1 MTIALRLDTREDM
14 SRIFEALK
22 RAGLLRTK
30 RKELKTV
37 DASHARYTDRRT
49 TSRIH
54 VRIPL
59 FVYGHTPDGNPFY
72 EETYSIVVNGAGG
85 LISMTSDVRPGQRLM
100 VTNEG
105 NDQSLECV
113 VVSVEP
119 YRSHIALKFPA
130 PTPQF
135 WRNLEIGTSAARFPT
150 FR

>member
-1 MTIALRLDTREDM
+1 M
-14 SRIFEALK
+14 SKIFEAL
-22 RAGLLRTK
+22 RWAELLRAK
-30 RKELKTV
+30 RRETKTV
-37 DASHARYTDRRT
+37 GATDAGYIDRRT

-59 FVYGHTPDGNPFY
+59 FVYGYTPGGDPLY
-72 EETYSIVVNGAGG
+72 EETHSIVVNGAGG
-85 LISMTSDVRPGQRLM
+85 LISMTSEVRPGQRLV

-105 NDQSLECV
+105 NDQSQECV

-119 YRSHIALKFPA
+119 YRSQIALKFLA

-135 WRNLEIGTSAARFPT
+135 WRDLEIGKSAARLPA

>member
-1 MTIALRLDTREDM
+1 M
-14 SRIFEALK
+14 SKIFEALR
-22 RAGLLRTK
+22 RARLLRAK
-30 RKELKTV
+30 RKETKTV
-37 DASHARYTDRRT
+37 GASDAGYTDRRT

-59 FVYGHTPDGNPFY
+59 FVYGYTPGGDPFY
-72 EETYSIVVNGAGG
+72 EETFSIVVNGAGG
-85 LISMTSDVRPGQRLM
+85 LISMTSDVRPGQRLV

-105 NDQSLECV
+105 NDRNQECV

-135 WRNLEIGTSAARFPT
+135 WRDLEIGKSAARLPT

>member
-1 MTIALRLDTREDM
+1 MLALDVREDM
-14 SRIFEALK
+14 SRIFEALR
-22 RAGLLRTK
+22 RAGLLRAK
-30 RKELKTV
+30 RKEPKTADTS
-37 DASHARYTDRRT
+37 DAGYSDRRT
-49 TSRIH
+49 TGRIH

-85 LISMTSDVRPGQRLM
+85 LISITSDVRPGQRLV
-100 VTNEG
+100 VTNEA

-119 YRSHIALKFPA
+119 HRSHIALKFPA

-135 WRNLEIGTSAARFPT
+135 WRDLEIGKSAGRFPT

>member
-1 MTIALRLDTREDM
+1 M

-22 RAGLLRTK
+22 RAELLRAK
-30 RKELKTV
+30 RKETKTV
-37 DASHARYTDRRT
+37 GASDAGYTDRRT
-49 TSRIH
+49 TTRVH

-59 FVYGHTPDGNPFY
+59 FVYGYTPGGDPFY
-72 EETYSIVVNGAGG
+72 EETCSIVVNGAGG
-85 LISMTSDVRPGQRLM
+85 LISMTSDVRPGQRLV

-105 NDQSLECV
+105 NDQSQECV

-135 WRNLEIGTSAARFPT
+135 WRDLEIGKSAARLPT
-150 FR
+150 CR

>member
-1 MTIALRLDTREDM
+1 M
-14 SRIFEALK
+14 SRIFEVLR
-22 RAGLLRTK
+22 RAGLLRAK
-30 RKELKTV
+30 RKEPKTV
-37 DASHARYTDRRT
+37 DASDAGYTDRRT
-49 TSRIH
+49 TGRIH
-54 VRIPL
+54 VGIPL

-105 NDQSLECV
+105 NNQSLECV

-119 YRSHIALKFPA
+119 YRSHIALKFSA
-130 PTPQF
+130 PSPQF
-135 WRNLEIGTSAARFPT
+135 WRDLEIGKTAARFPT

>member
-1 MTIALRLDTREDM
+1 MLALDVREDM
-14 SRIFEALK
+14 SRIFEALR
-22 RAGLLRTK
+22 RAGLLRAK
-30 RKELKTV
+30 RKEPKTV
-37 DASHARYTDRRT
+37 DASDAAYTDRRT
-49 TSRIH
+49 TGRIL

-72 EETYSIVVNGAGG
+72 EETYSIVVSGAGG

-119 YRSHIALKFPA
+119 YRSQIALKFPA

-135 WRNLEIGTSAARFPT
+135 WRDLEIGKSAARFPA

>member
-1 MTIALRLDTREDM
+1 M
-14 SRIFEALK
+14 SKIFEALR
-22 RAGLLRTK
+22 RAELLRAK
-30 RKELKTV
+30 RKDIKTV
-37 DASHARYTDRRT
+37 GASDAGYTDRRT

-59 FVYGHTPDGNPFY
+59 FVYGYTPGGDPFY

-85 LISMTSDVRPGQRLM
+85 LISMTSDVRPGQRLV

-105 NDQSLECV
+105 NDQSQECV
-113 VVSVEP
+113 VVSIEP

-135 WRNLEIGTSAARFPT
+135 WRDLEIGKGATRLPT
-150 FR
+150 

>member
-1 MTIALRLDTREDM
+1 LDVREDM
-14 SRIFEALK
+14 SRIFEALR
-22 RAGLLRTK
+22 RAGLFRAE
-30 RKELKTV
+30 RKEPKTV
-37 DASHARYTDRRT
+37 GASDAGYTDRRT

-59 FVYGHTPDGNPFY
+59 FVYGHTPGGNPFY

-85 LISMTSDVRPGQRLM
+85 LISMTSDVRPGQRLL

-113 VVSVEP
+113 VVSVES

-135 WRNLEIGTSAARFPT
+135 WRDLEIGKSATRFHT
-150 FR
+150 FQ